1 MSKSVPINNLMVII
15 KDHITYFLGSC
26 YLTLAIQLTLFP
38 EQKSPTGYL
47 KGDYFHSLDLS
58 VPWTWSQALDIME
71 LSHHSPSRHGL
82 SFQSFLSLFMASKA
96 TSILCLLVNC
106 QVEGNNARHLQSISY
121 FQKRFHLCC
130 PDDPHGVSRRWV

>member
-1 MSKSVPINNLMVII
+1 MLPN
-15 KDHITYFLGSC
+15 T
-26 YLTLAIQLTLFP
+26 AIQLTLFP

-47 KGDYFHSLDLS
+47 KGDYFLSLDLS

-106 QVEGNNARHLQSISY
+106 QVEGNNARHLQSILY

-130 PDDPHGVSRRWV
+130 PDDPHGVSRRWL